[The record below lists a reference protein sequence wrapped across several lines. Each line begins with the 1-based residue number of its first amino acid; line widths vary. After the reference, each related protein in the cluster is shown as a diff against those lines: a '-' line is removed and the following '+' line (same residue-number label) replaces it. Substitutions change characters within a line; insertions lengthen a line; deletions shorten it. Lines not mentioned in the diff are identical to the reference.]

1 MSFDPRSLERLRE
14 LGRNLPQPL
23 PKPEAPPP
31 PKASEQ
37 RHKVET
43 ETNPEALFRELMQAS
58 PDGTV
63 PPHLMARLRELEDS
77 RSPRRR
83 PTAAGSVSNVNA
95 ASAGIELGRE
105 DAPAPP
111 PPPANKRKTTRNGG
125 RTTNPR
131 PGRAR
136 TSEEDTLYTAFQQL
150 LLEDDDA

>member
-14 LGRNLPQPL
+14 LGRSLPQPL
-23 PKPEAPPP
+23 PKPAAPPP

-63 PPHLMARLRELEDS
+63 PPHLMARLKELEGS

-83 PTAAGSVSNVNA
+83 VNA
-95 ASAGIELGRE
+95 GGSIDAAHAGIELGRE
-105 DAPAPP
+105 EAPAPP
-111 PPPANKRKTTRNGG
+111 PPAPAAKRNSG
-125 RTTNPR
+125 RTTSPR
-131 PGRAR
+131 PSRAR
-136 TSEEDTLYTAFQQL
+136 SSEEDSLYTAFQQL
-150 LLEDDDA
+150 LLEDEDT

>member
-1 MSFDPRSLERLRE
+1 MSFDARSLDRLRE
-14 LGRNLPQPL
+14 LGRSLPKPL

-31 PKASEQ
+31 APKASEQ

-63 PPHLMARLRELEDS
+63 PPHLMARLKELEGS

-83 PTAAGSVSNVNA
+83 PSGA
-95 ASAGIELGRE
+95 ASAVPLDAARAGIELGRE
-105 DAPAPP
+105 EPPAAPPAPQKKP
-111 PPPANKRKTTRNGG
+111 G
-125 RTTNPR
+125 RTTAPK

-136 TSEEDTLYTAFQQL
+136 SSEEESLYTAFQQL